1 MDQRDWGR
9 VSVTGEDAMQ
19 LLQGQLTQDVTLAGP
34 AHAPMAAWCNPQG
47 RVLSVSRLLSND
59 PAQVELL
66 MPAALTAE
74 VARRLGMYVLRSRA
88 KVVDAGGG
96 WRSVLVTEDQA
107 RNRDIDIGN
116 APGSALHAQQ
126 CWWIRL
132 PGNTGAVE
140 VNGPA
145 EAVEAL
151 ALPADNLRTRPQC
164 GLPIV
169 LPETQGSFIP
179 QMLNLDLIGAVSFRK
194 GCYSGQEIVA
204 RTQNLGR
211 IKRRMALYAGDSTPL
226 PSPGE
231 KLLHDGQAAAEVV
244 DAAGKL
250 VLAVVNL
257 SHAQLT
263 LTSTAGVMLAPL
275 PMPYEVPELPAS

>member
-9 VSVTGEDAMQ
+9 VRVTGEDAMQ

-34 AHAPMAAWCNPQG
+34 AHAPIAAWCNPQG
-47 RVLSVSRLLSND
+47 RVLSLCRLLSDD
-59 PAQVELL
+59 PAQVDLL

-74 VARRLGMYVLRSRA
+74 MARRLGMYVLRARA

-96 WRSVLVTEDQA
+96 WRSVLVTDDQA
-107 RNRDIDIGN
+107 RNRDIDIDH
-116 APGSALHAQQ
+116 APGSAAHAEQ

-132 PGNTGAVE
+132 PGNSGALE
-140 VNGPA
+140 VVGSA

-151 ALPADNLRTRPQC
+151 ALPADNLHTRPQC
-164 GLPIV
+164 GLPII

-211 IKRRMALYAGDSTPL
+211 IKRRMALYAGDAPDL
-226 PSPGE
+226 PAAGE
-231 KLLHDGQAAAEVV
+231 KLMHDGETAAEVV
-244 DAAGKL
+244 DASPGR

-257 SHAQLT
+257 SHAQAALT
-263 LTSTAGVMLAPL
+263 TTAGDALAPL
-275 PMPYEVPELPAS
+275 PLPYDVPELLPS